1 MFASSW
7 VLLNVVSYSIHTK
20 TQIQQVNIAERL
32 RQDSIYWVMFPVVI
46 SQNID
51 KTSVATF
58 VSARQES
65 PNKSV
70 FLVVEVFSAG
80 QLLETSFL
88 YVALIRPMTQ
98 GKPIGRTDVSDD
110 PCNACITT

>member
-1 MFASSW
+1 M
-7 VLLNVVSYSIHTK
+7 VSYSIHTD
-20 TQIQQVNIAERL
+20 TQIQQIDIAECL
-32 RQDSIYWVMFPVVI
+32 RQDSIYRDMFPVVI
-46 SQNID
+46 SQNVD

-58 VSARQES
+58 VGARQES
-65 PNKSV
+65 PNKWF

-80 QLLETSFL
+80 KLLRTSFL
-88 YVALIRPMTQ
+88 YVAFIRPLAQ